1 MRSRRRLIKKSGNTN
16 NRYLFELSKE
26 YLYLPRDEILSTLRA
41 ENIEYNIVD
50 EKPDILAIET
60 SYGGEISSK
69 LASRIALS
77 FSINNF
83 LFSCKPSELEVY
95 AEKHHIYDRGS
106 IAITYRNR
114 SQNISSRDIISR
126 LAKVYTRDRNVSLE
140 KPDVEIHIVIT
151 DERIFVGRKLS
162 VIDRSGFE
170 KRKAQYRPFF
180 SPISLHPRLAR
191 ALVNLSQVPSN
202 GKLLDPF
209 CGTGGILIEA
219 GLIGIDIYGGDIE
232 DKMIKG
238 CRENLEYY
246 NIGDYH
252 LYNVDVG
259 EITSCIDEKM
269 DAVVTD
275 LPYGKAATMKGEKM
289 EKLYSRAFQSIS
301 DILKDNGRA
310 VIGISNRDMIYL
322 GRDYLSLLKVYKI
335 RVHRSLNRFFAVYSK
350 P

>member
-1 MRSRRRLIKKSGNTN
+1 MRLRRRSIEKSENTN

-26 YLYLPRDEILSTLRA
+26 YLYLPRDEILFTLMA
-41 ENIEYNIVD
+41 EDVEYNIVQ

-60 SYGGEISSK
+60 SCRDKIIPK
-69 LASRIALS
+69 LTSRLALS

-83 LFSCKPSELEVY
+83 LFSCKPSELESY
-95 AEKHHIYDRGS
+95 AEEHHIYDKGS

-126 LAKVYTRDRNVSLE
+126 LAKVYTRDRSVSLD
-140 KPDVEIHIVIT
+140 KPDIDIHIVIT
-151 DERIFVGRKLS
+151 DERIFVGKKLS
-162 VIDRSGFE
+162 VIDRRGFE

-191 ALVNLSQVPSN
+191 ALVNLSQIPIN

-232 DKMIKG
+232 NKMIKG

-246 NIGDYH
+246 NVRNYY

-275 LPYGKAATMKGEKM
+275 LPYGKAATMRGEEM
-289 EKLYSRAFQSIS
+289 EKLYNRAFQSIS

-310 VIGISNRDMIYL
+310 VIGISNRDMINL
-322 GRDYLSLLKVYKI
+322 GEEYLSLLKVYNI
-335 RVHRSLNRFFAVYSK
+335 RVHRSLTRFFTVYSK